1 MDKIN
6 TISGVI
12 ISPLNIIENPL
23 GNIFH
28 AMKVS
33 DAGYNGF
40 EEAYLSAVNYD
51 VIKPWKKHLRMTLN
65 LVVPV
70 GKIRFVLFDDR
81 RNSDTKNRYMDISLS
96 KENYSRL
103 TVPPGIWMSFRGED
117 KSLNLLLNIANIE
130 HDPSESIRADINKF
144 NFNWNS

>member
-1 MDKIN
+1 MAYLETSIKIKALKQIN
-6 TISGVI
+6 VEGGSV
-12 ISPLNIIENPL
+12 L
-23 GNIFH
+23 H
-28 AMKVS
+28 ALKAS
-33 DAGYNGF
+33 EEEFYGF

-65 LVVPV
+65 LIVPV

-144 NFNWNS
+144 NFN